1 MGEFSK
7 MMNEFKADREQLLKV
22 TKDRENL
29 LEKLKESTN
38 GSIELVQ
45 ENDRLQEYSN
55 KILELNKLLSE
66 KNDVLEEQIENR
78 KVQDIGLESFN
89 RIRE

>member
-1 MGEFSK
+1 MMGEFSK

-78 KVQDIGLESFN
+78 KV
-89 RIRE
+89 

>member
-78 KVQDIGLESFN
+78 KV
-89 RIRE
+89 